1 MEAIQVD
8 FLSELTFK
16 TSRSGGKGGQNVN
29 KVSTKVELNFDVLHS
44 TLLTKEQKEKVVTKL
59 RKRITKEGILRIVV
73 QSERSQLYNKRLAIN
88 KFYELLEKSFLEKKK
103 RRITKPSKAAIEKRL
118 NEKKLTGEK
127 KKQRKHD
134 Y

>member
-8 FLSELTFK
+8 FLPELTFK
-16 TSRSGGKGGQNVN
+16 TSRSGGKGGQNIN

-44 TLLTKEQKEKVVTKL
+44 TLLTEEQKGKVITKL
-59 RKRITKEGILRIVV
+59 KKRITKEGILRIVV

-88 KFYELLEKSFLEKKK
+88 KFYELLKKSFLEKKK

>member
-8 FLSELTFK
+8 FLPELTFK

-29 KVSTKVELNFDVLHS
+29 KVSTKVELNFDVLQS
-44 TLLTKEQKEKVVTKL
+44 ALLTGEQKEKVITKL
-59 RKRITKEGILRIVV
+59 RKRINKEGILQIVV

-88 KFYELLEKSFLEKKK
+88 KFYELLQKSFQEKKK
-103 RRITKPSKAAIEKRL
+103 RKPTKPSKASIEKRL
-118 NEKKLTGEK
+118 NEKKSTGEK
-127 KKQRKHD
+127 KKQRKRD